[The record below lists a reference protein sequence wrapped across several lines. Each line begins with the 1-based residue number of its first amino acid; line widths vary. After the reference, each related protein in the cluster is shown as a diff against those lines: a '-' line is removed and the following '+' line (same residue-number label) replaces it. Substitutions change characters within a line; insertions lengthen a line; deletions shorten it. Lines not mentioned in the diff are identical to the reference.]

1 MTKRGVH
8 LVGVNHQYQIGP
20 HGTIPVEA
28 TLEDFAEFGSF
39 LRGVIARYAIR
50 GIAEEMSLF
59 ALKKH
64 FVSGHSFPHRVATE
78 LELPHRYCDPDA
90 DAQKALN
97 ITSAE
102 QRERYW
108 IKELITFN
116 AFPVLFILGADHID
130 GFQQLLLES
139 ALKPFVAAR
148 DWQPSSLRNA
158 NI

>member
-20 HGTIPVEA
+20 DGTIPVEA

-64 FVSGHSFPHRVATE
+64 FVSGHSFPIAWQQNLSCLTVIATRMQT
-78 LELPHRYCDPDA
+78 PKRP
-90 DAQKALN
+90 
-97 ITSAE
+97 
-102 QRERYW
+102 
-108 IKELITFN
+108 
-116 AFPVLFILGADHID
+116 
-130 GFQQLLLES
+130 
-139 ALKPFVAAR
+139 
-148 DWQPSSLRNA
+148 
-158 NI
+158 